1 MGLVAVPVS
10 EHAVYGWSSNALA
23 NTWLP
28 HLAIRRCPLTT
39 FPSTQWRSSFFPRNN
54 ESFAGMR
61 GNFFLLMMYC
71 PLNGVIPDHQWPIP
85 TRHYLNRCVCVCAHA
100 SVLVRCVCS
109 EDWQMSIRRYIF
121 RRRTRSCRPKYP
133 VVQLLETSGRLLAQS
148 KHDFIEKA
156 EPALR
161 EGSRRATAL
170 GPAPEGA
177 PRKESVV
184 RYTAYTYG

>member
-1 MGLVAVPVS
+1 MRSLTRDYRIWRYDAALSPRSHQRNGARHFFHETMNRLRGWGVTFSYSWCTALWMASFPITSDLSPPV
-10 EHAVYGWSSNALA
+10 
-23 NTWLP
+23 
-28 HLAIRRCPLTT
+28 TT
-39 FPSTQWRSSFFPRNN
+39 
-54 ESFAGMR
+54 
-61 GNFFLLMMYC
+61 LID
-71 PLNGVIPDHQWPIP
+71 V
-85 TRHYLNRCVCVCAHA
+85 CVCVCA
-100 SVLVRCVCS
+100 RE